1 MDRQSIDKQN
11 MGKAIYD
18 FPDQLADAL
27 NIGRKFSPKNKFKD
41 IRNIVV
47 AGMGGSA
54 IGGDVCR
61 VLLSNEL
68 TVPLVVSR
76 NYTLPNWVDRHTL
89 VICSSY
95 SGNTEETLSAY
106 EDAKKKSAM
115 ICGISTGGILT
126 EKLHENGCDI
136 ISIPSGFQPRA
147 ALAYS
152 FVPMLFHFINQ
163 GLIEES
169 VLNNIDETVELLR
182 NKRDGYKAENN
193 FNPTIQLAKKIYN
206 TIPIIYGTSDGT
218 AIAALRLKGQFCENA
233 DMLAYHNE
241 LPEMNHNEI
250 VGWENNA
257 DVLNHLS
264 VLWLKDKNDHHRV
277 QLRQGITQKIIDV
290 KNNNQHSIQVEGSN
304 SNSRFLHMIHFGDW
318 VSYWCAILHETD
330 PSPVKPIMFLK
341 GELSLKQ

>member
-18 FPDQLADAL
+18 FPDHLADAL
-27 NIGRKFSPKNKFKD
+27 EIGREFSPKITFKE

-61 VLLSNEL
+61 VFLSNEL
-68 TVPLVVSR
+68 TVPFVVIR
-76 NYTLPNWVDRHTL
+76 NYTLPNWVDEHTL

-95 SGNTEETLSAY
+95 SGNTEESLSAY
-106 EDAKKKSAM
+106 EDAKERGAM
-115 ICGISTGGILT
+115 ICGISTGGTLT
-126 EKLHENGCDI
+126 KKLHENGLDV
-136 ISIPSGFQPRA
+136 ISIPTGLQPRA

-163 GLIEES
+163 GLIRES
-169 VLNNIDETVELLR
+169 VLNDIYTTVDLLR
-182 NKRDGYKAENN
+182 NKRDSYNAEND
-193 FNPTIQLAKKIYN
+193 FNPTYQLAKNIYK
-206 TIPIIYGTSDGT
+206 TIPIIYGTSDST
-218 AIAALRLKGQFCENA
+218 AVAALRLKGQFCENA

-250 VGWENNA
+250 VGWENNKDA
-257 DVLNHLS
+257 FNHLS
-264 VLWLKDKNDHHRV
+264 VLWLKDENDHHRI
-277 QLRQGITQKIIDV
+277 QLRQKITQKIIEV
-290 KNNNQHSIQVEGSN
+290 KNTNQHTIQVEGSN
-304 SNSRFLHMIHFGDW
+304 TNSRFLHMIHFGDW
-318 VSYWCAILHETD
+318 VSYWCAIFHETD

-341 GELSLKQ
+341 DELSARQ